1 MEYTS
6 QLELY
11 KALLPVFKVKERLL
25 SISNYNDVTNEDI
38 WKYLIVTKW
47 KNSHNLTISEMVND
61 IIMVDAANIKGAK

>member
-25 SISNYNDVTNEDI
+25 SITNYNYVTNEDI

-47 KNSHNLTISEMVND
+47 KNSHNLTISEMAND

>member
-25 SISNYNDVTNEDI
+25 SITNYNDVTNEDI

-47 KNSHNLTISEMVND
+47 KNSHNLTISEMAND

>member
-11 KALLPVFKVKERLL
+11 KALLPVFKVKERQL
-25 SISNYNDVTNEDI
+25 SITNYNDVTNEDI

-47 KNSHNLTISEMVND
+47 KNSHNLTISEMAND